1 MLKNKTS
8 QLFMVF
14 WRHILVEQ
22 NHVFKKDLQKAFTLL
37 CVYFSVSAVHIL
49 WLNKLFLHAVKLFQM
64 TVRCLQDSFLQFL
77 FLFIQK
83 TSLLYIS
90 VGFTVNVLT
99 FIQTFLFFRLP
110 TCCTIALNILQAI
123 TWVDQ

>member
-14 WRHILVEQ
+14 WWHILVEQ
-22 NHVFKKDLQKAFTLL
+22 DHVSKKDLQKAFTLL

-83 TSLLYIS
+83 TSLYIS

-99 FIQTFLFFRLP
+99 FIQTFLFFRLS
-110 TCCTIALNILQAI
+110 TCCTIALNILQVI
-123 TWVDQ
+123 TRVDQ